1 MSYSKNCKGGCLFY
15 FAEKP
20 QSIYCTNFPLTRK
33 IRSNDT
39 GLICKMWLRWQGHS
53 FTVST
58 WQNSDAFN
66 VNETHREK
74 LWYNSGQE
82 FFEIKAWLR
91 LTFFICLHNQLN
103 SIRSTVCY
111 YHVTYKFQSKS
122 TLYSLP
128 ECQGTPCSKKAP
140 YLIKWQQRDSSPQ
153 PLSL

>member
-74 LWYNSGQE
+74 LCLIQFRTRIFWNKSLVAADLFHMLTQS
-82 FFEIKAWLR
+82 IKFY
-91 LTFFICLHNQLN
+91 TFHCMLL
-103 SIRSTVCY
+103 SC
-111 YHVTYKFQSKS
+111 HVQVS
-122 TLYSLP
+122 
-128 ECQGTPCSKKAP
+128 E
-140 YLIKWQQRDSSPQ
+140 
-153 PLSL
+153 